1 MSWQAP
7 PGVRAECTVRTGGV
21 SVGSYSSLNLGTHVG
36 DELGAVTENRRRVR
50 DALKLPE
57 EPHWLSQVHGAIE
70 SDADKGAKTPKAD
83 GAIARQ
89 RGRVLAIQ
97 VADCMPV
104 LLSSE
109 DGAVVA
115 AAHAGWRGLSGG
127 VLEATVKAMQV
138 SAKNVCAWL
147 GPAIGPKHFEVGEE
161 VRAAFMAQDA
171 RSAGGFTENERGR
184 WQCDLVWLARLR
196 LERIGVDRIDAAN
209 VCTFEDSQRCFSFRR
224 DGVTGRMAALI
235 WRC

>member
-1 MSWQAP
+1 
-7 PGVRAECTVRTGGV
+7 V
-21 SVGSYSSLNLGTHVG
+21 SSGPYSSLNLGTHVG
-36 DELGAVTENRRRVR
+36 DEPAAVTENRRRVR

-57 EPHWLSQVHGAIE
+57 EPHWLSQVHGAIV

-115 AAHAGWRGLSGG
+115 AAHAGWRGLAAG
-127 VLEATVKAMQV
+127 VLTETTATMRSLGATRIDAVVGPCIHAECYEFGADDLFTMASRFGPSV
-138 SAKNVCAWL
+138 SAATAW
-147 GPAIGPKHFEVGEE
+147 GTPALDLPAA
-161 VRAAFMAQDA
+161 VRAALAVEDVTVIDAGTACTGCDDRYWSHRRRGDRERHGMA
-171 RSAGGFTENERGR
+171 
-184 WQCDLVWLARLR
+184 VWL
-196 LERIGVDRIDAAN
+196 EAA
-209 VCTFEDSQRCFSFRR
+209 
-224 DGVTGRMAALI
+224 
-235 WRC
+235 